1 MKLLTLWVL
10 ALGLTL
16 FSASCNLLEDNEIT
30 DFQMLTNFRFPGDT
44 LVLEM
49 DLTNAP
55 FGGVCLPSPF
65 GKDGDR
71 QFHFSFTAKRSGW
84 GSGRLAYKIYYQ
96 NESYKHPEVIS
107 QDSLVYNVRS
117 RDNFYG
123 SWISDTLI
131 GFKTTEPLGW
141 GETVQVIDSFF
152 IAGNPFNH
160 ERFYGVYDTPYYFTE
175 ERVKNMMELIRPD
188 TSWMAMIEDKAQ
200 KDGREIE
207 EQLRIDAIWT
217 LESKHQQKAM
227 NQRYRNNPRVGSYR
241 FMLVVGNE
249 DAIKQLSDS
258 IVNPLELKKFGSRLN
273 PFYYFQYGA
282 GADTRGIAMKSSD
295 KILKTYAVLRPQ
307 QGVYYA
313 HYDFSQPLSPELE
326 GRCAH
331 DSVAF
336 HNAHFRQY
344 LNTVYTDLS
353 LNNVISTADIGG
365 TDYSRSDYESSMN
378 NTLRD
383 STSYVSKP
391 EAPCINATYS
401 PKDGAIVL
409 TNPGNAQPPYVKE
422 NAGTVG
428 RVGFAYG
435 KFRARI
441 RFPEILSNDN
451 VWNGIT
457 CAYWLKMSSL
467 EDWNVRDTCYS
478 EGYLSKDSKAGDG
491 IRVPVS
497 PYSEIDIEIVK
508 TSRHWPKT
516 SYTNPDTVN
525 YYNPSNDHNLI
536 VTCTNWDLAC
546 TDPVNYGIGVQR
558 ITRGNKTHFPHR
570 WDTWY
575 QALTLKSERPHNET
589 VGDVLLYEID
599 WRPDEIIWRIGPDT
613 GQMSEVGY
621 MNDGITK
628 IPNNQMVPV
637 ISQEFHYG
645 DWWPTTPFHQS
656 NLPYPKNPITG
667 MVYEI
672 VIE

>member
-1 MKLLTLWVL
+1 MKYLTLWI
-10 ALGLTL
+10 LGMGLIA
-16 FSASCNLLEDNEIT
+16 FSASCNLMEDVEIT
-30 DFQMLTNFRFPGDT
+30 DFDILTNFSFPGDT
-44 LVLEM
+44 LTLEM

-55 FGGVCLPSPF
+55 FRGVSLPSPY

-71 QFHFSFTAKRSGW
+71 QFHFSFAAKRSGW
-84 GSGRLAYKIYYQ
+84 GESRLAYKIYYQ
-96 NESYKHPEVIS
+96 NESYKHHEITS
-107 QDSLVYNVRS
+107 QTSLVYNVRS

-123 SWISDTLI
+123 SWISDSLI
-131 GFKTTEPLGW
+131 GFKTTEPVGR
-141 GETVQVIDSFF
+141 GEVLRVRDSVF
-152 IAGNPFNH
+152 ISGNPLNH
-160 ERFYGVYDTPYYFTE
+160 DRFYGVYDTPYHFSE
-175 ERVKNMMELIRPD
+175 DRVNYLMGRIRPD
-188 TSWMAMIEDKAQ
+188 TNWMAMIENKAL
-200 KDGREIE
+200 KYGRETE

-217 LESKHQQKAM
+217 LERKYQPGVV

-241 FMLVVGNE
+241 FMLVVGSE
-249 DAIKQLSDS
+249 QAIGKLPDAMVS
-258 IVNPLELKKFGSRLN
+258 PEELRKFDSRLN
-273 PFYYFQYGA
+273 PFYFFRYGPGA
-282 GADTRGIAMKSSD
+282 GKRGIAVESSD

-313 HYDFSQPLSPELE
+313 HYDFSQPVSDDLA

-353 LNNVISTADIGG
+353 LNNVIETADIGG
-365 TDYSRSDYESSMN
+365 TDYSRSDYERSVR

-383 STSYVSKP
+383 SSSYVSTP
-391 EAPCINATYS
+391 ETPCINATYS
-401 PKDGAIVL
+401 PEHGAVVL
-409 TNPGNAQPPYVKE
+409 TNPGNRQQPYVKE

-441 RFPEILSNDN
+441 RFPEILSSDN

-467 EDWNVRDTCYS
+467 EDWNDRDTCYS

-508 TSRHWPKT
+508 ASHHWPKT
-516 SYTNPDTVN
+516 SYVNPDTVN
-525 YYNPSNDHNLI
+525 YYNPANNHNLI

-546 TDPVNYGIGVQR
+546 PDPVNYGIGVQR
-558 ITRGNKTHFPHR
+558 ITRGNKSFYPHR

-589 VGDVLLYEID
+589 VGDVYLYEID
-599 WRPDEIIWRIGPDT
+599 WRPNEIIWRIGAT
-613 GQMSEVGY
+613 VNNMTEVGY
-621 MNDGITK
+621 MNETITK

-637 ISQEFHYG
+637 VSQEFHYG

-656 NLPYPKNPITG
+656 HIPYPKNPITG